1 MVATLPTKKPRPVLA
16 ATATRP
22 PTDVVFRQ
30 VTAWCPWPGA
40 DRPRPTFALRLNATN
55 VAAGI
60 ARAQTIGPKGTHG
73 EGWNSI
79 NVGGATRPLT
89 TPPLS

>member
-30 VTAWCPWPGA
+30 VKAWCPWPGA
-40 DRPRPTFALRLNATN
+40 DRPRPTFASMPPTSQPA
-55 VAAGI
+55 VHGPK
-60 ARAQTIGPKGTHG
+60 TIGHPKGTHG

-79 NVGGATRPLT
+79 NVRGATRPFT